1 MTGVWP
7 LRAAFAVL
15 ARVAPGL
22 AARWAL
28 DLFFTP
34 HGRRRSR
41 RGRAFLASGRRFD
54 VRVEGQRVAG
64 WSWGRGPNV
73 YLVHGWAGVSGQ
85 MAAFGP
91 PLVANGFRVVAFD
104 APGHGASEGRRSSI
118 VHFARALRAI
128 AAQEGE
134 AYAVIAHSLGAAATV
149 HALSQGLR
157 VSRAVFVGPTAG
169 PRDWADQF
177 RDHLGIPTQVMDAM
191 RERSERWL
199 GFSWEQF
206 DIPRLARSQALPL
219 LVFHDRHDLE
229 VPWKDGAAIA
239 SAWPGAGLVT
249 TTGLGHRR
257 ILRDPRVVREAVSFV
272 GGEASDR
279 SERCGR
285 PDCDNPPAEDGLC
298 ETCSLE
304 QSLYDRDRRWD
315 AKTTENTSL
324 RPS

>member
-1 MTGVWP
+1 MAGVWP
-7 LRAAFAVL
+7 VRAAFAVL
-15 ARVAPGL
+15 VRVAPGV

-28 DLFFTP
+28 IRSSTRP
-34 HGRRRSR
+34 GGRGSR
-41 RGRAFLASGRRFD
+41 RGRACLASGRRFD

-73 YLVHGWAGVSGQ
+73 YLVHGWAGVGGQ

-134 AYAVIAHSLGAAATV
+134 AHAVIAHSLGAAATV
-149 HALSQGLR
+149 HALSEGLR

-169 PRDWADQF
+169 PRDWADHF
-177 RDHLGIPTQVMDAM
+177 RNHLGIPTHVMEAM

-206 DIPRLARSQALPL
+206 DIPRLAQSQALPL

-239 SAWPGAGLVT
+239 SAWPGARLVT

-257 ILRDPRVVREAVSFV
+257 ILRDPRVVTDAVSFV
-272 GGEASDR
+272 RGEASDR
-279 SERCGR
+279 SQRGAR
-285 PDCDNPPAEDGLC
+285 PDCENPPPADAPSES
-298 ETCSLE
+298 CSLD

-315 AKTTENTSL
+315 AKAIEN
-324 RPS
+324 PSMR

>member
-1 MTGVWP
+1 MTRVWP
-7 LRAAFAVL
+7 VRAAFAVL

-41 RGRAFLASGRRFD
+41 RGSAFLAAGRRLD
-54 VRVEGQRVAG
+54 VRVEGRRVVG
-64 WSWGRGPNV
+64 WSWGHGPNV
-73 YLVHGWAGVSGQ
+73 YLVHGWAGVAGQ

-91 PLVANGFRVVAFD
+91 PLVASGFRVLAFD
-104 APGHGASEGRRSSI
+104 APGHGVSEGRRASI

-134 AYAVIAHSLGAAATV
+134 AYAVIAHSLGAAATT
-149 HALSQGLR
+149 HALTEGLHL
-157 VSRAVFVGPTAG
+157 SRAVFVGPTAG
-169 PRDWADQF
+169 PRDWADRF
-177 RDHLGIPTQVMDAM
+177 RNHLGIPTHVMDAM

-199 GFSWEQF
+199 GLSWEQF
-206 DIPRLARSQALPL
+206 DIPRLAQSQRLPL

-239 SAWPGAGLVT
+239 AAWPGARLVT
-249 TTGLGHRR
+249 TTGLGHQR
-257 ILRDPRVVREAVSFV
+257 ILRDQGVVREAVSFV
-272 GGEASDR
+272 RGEASDR
-279 SERCGR
+279 SGKCGR
-285 PDCDNPPAEDGLC
+285 PECENPIAEGDLC

-315 AKTTENTSL
+315 AKATGNLATRS
-324 RPS
+324 

>member
-7 LRAAFAVL
+7 VRTAFAVL

-34 HGRRRSR
+34 HGRRHSR
-41 RGRAFLASGRRFD
+41 RGQAFLASGRCFE
-54 VRVEGQRVAG
+54 VRVEGRRVAG

-73 YLVHGWAGVSGQ
+73 YLVHGWAGVGGQ

-91 PLVANGFRVVAFD
+91 PLVTNGFRVVAFD

-118 VHFARALRAI
+118 VHFGRALRAI

-134 AYAVIAHSLGAAATV
+134 AHAVIAHSLGAAATV
-149 HALSQGLR
+149 HALTEGLR

-169 PRDWADQF
+169 PTDWADRF
-177 RDHLGIPTQVMDAM
+177 RKHLGIPTHVMEAM

-199 GFSWEQF
+199 GLSWEQF
-206 DIPRLARSQALPL
+206 DIPRLAQSQGLPL
-219 LVFHDRHDLE
+219 LVLHDRHDLE

-239 SAWPGAGLVT
+239 AAWPGARLVT
-249 TTGLGHRR
+249 TTGLGHQR
-257 ILRDPRVVREAVSFV
+257 ILRDQGVVREAVSFV
-272 GGEASDR
+272 RGEASDR
-279 SERCGR
+279 SGKCGR
-285 PDCDNPPAEDGLC
+285 PDCENPIAEGDLC

-315 AKTTENTSL
+315 AKATENLATRS
-324 RPS
+324 

>member
-7 LRAAFAVL
+7 VRTAFAVL

-34 HGRRRSR
+34 RGRRHSR
-41 RGRAFLASGRRFD
+41 RGQAFLASGRRFD
-54 VRVEGQRVAG
+54 VRVEGRRVAG

-73 YLVHGWAGVSGQ
+73 YLVHGWAGVGGQ

-118 VHFARALRAI
+118 VHFGRALRAI

-134 AYAVIAHSLGAAATV
+134 AHAVIAHSLGAAATA
-149 HALSQGLR
+149 HALTEGLR

-169 PRDWADQF
+169 PTDWADRF
-177 RDHLGIPTQVMDAM
+177 RKHLGIPTHVMEAM

-199 GFSWEQF
+199 GLSWEQF

-239 SAWPGAGLVT
+239 SAWPGARMVT
-249 TTGLGHRR
+249 TTGLGHQR
-257 ILRDPRVVREAVSFV
+257 ILRDQGVVREAVSFV
-272 GGEASDR
+272 RGEASDR
-279 SERCGR
+279 SGKCGR
-285 PDCDNPPAEDGLC
+285 PECENPIAEGDLC

-315 AKTTENTSL
+315 AKATENLATRS
-324 RPS
+324 

>member
-1 MTGVWP
+1 MTGLWP
-7 LRAAFAVL
+7 IRAAFAVL
-15 ARVAPGL
+15 GRTAPGL
-22 AARWAL
+22 AAWWAL

-34 HGRRRSR
+34 HGRRSSR

-73 YLVHGWAGVSGQ
+73 YLLHGWAGVGGQ

-128 AAQEGE
+128 AAHEGE

-149 HALSQGLR
+149 HALSEGLR

-169 PRDWADQF
+169 PRDWADHF
-177 RDHLGIPTQVMDAM
+177 RNHLGIPTHVMDAM

-206 DIPRLARSQALPL
+206 DIPRLAQSQALPL

-239 SAWPGAGLVT
+239 AAWPGARLVT

-257 ILRDPRVVREAVSFV
+257 ILRDQGVVREAVSFV
-272 GGEASDR
+272 AGEASDR
-279 SERCGR
+279 SGRCGR
-285 PDCDNPPAEDGLC
+285 PDCENPPAEDDLC

-304 QSLYDRDRRWD
+304 QSLYDRDRRWE
-315 AKTTENTSL
+315 ARANENLAMRS
-324 RPS
+324 

>member
-1 MTGVWP
+1 VTAVWP
-7 LRAAFAVL
+7 IRAAFAVL
-15 ARVAPGL
+15 GRTAPGL

-34 HGRRRSR
+34 QGRRRSR
-41 RGRAFLASGRRFD
+41 RARAFLATGRRFD
-54 VRVEGQRVAG
+54 VWVQGSRVAG
-64 WSWGRGPNV
+64 WSWGEGPNV
-73 YLVHGWAGVSGQ
+73 YLVHGWAGVGGQ

-149 HALSQGLR
+149 HALSEGLR
-157 VSRAVFVGPTAG
+157 IARAVFVGPTAG
-169 PRDWADQF
+169 PLDWADRF
-177 RDHLGIPTQVMDAM
+177 RNHLGIPTHVMDAM

-199 GFSWEQF
+199 GLSWEQF

-219 LVFHDRHDLE
+219 LVFHDRNDVE

-239 SAWPGAGLVT
+239 TAWPGARLVT
-249 TTGLGHRR
+249 TTGLGHQR
-257 ILRDPRVVREAVSFV
+257 ILRDPRVVSEAVSFV
-272 GGEASDR
+272 RGAASSR
-279 SERCGR
+279 PGRCAG
-285 PDCDNPPAEDGLC
+285 PDCENPLAEGDLC

-304 QSLYDRDRRWD
+304 QSLYHRDHRWV
-315 AKTTENTSL
+315 ARATEV
-324 RPS
+324 PSMRSS

>member
-7 LRAAFAVL
+7 VRPAFAVL

-34 HGRRRSR
+34 RGRRHSR
-41 RGRAFLASGRRFD
+41 RGQAFLASGRRFD
-54 VRVEGQRVAG
+54 VRVEGRRVAG

-73 YLVHGWAGVSGQ
+73 YLVHGWAGVGGQ

-118 VHFARALRAI
+118 VHFGRALRAI

-134 AYAVIAHSLGAAATV
+134 AHAVIAHSLGAAATA
-149 HALSQGLR
+149 HALTEGLR

-169 PRDWADQF
+169 PTDWADRF
-177 RDHLGIPTQVMDAM
+177 RKHLGIPTHVMEAM

-199 GFSWEQF
+199 GLSWEQF

-239 SAWPGAGLVT
+239 SAWPGARMVT
-249 TTGLGHRR
+249 TTGLGHQR
-257 ILRDPRVVREAVSFV
+257 ILRDQGVVRQAVSFV

-279 SERCGR
+279 PGKCAR
-285 PDCDNPPAEDGLC
+285 PDCENPAAEDGLC
-298 ETCSLE
+298 ETCLLE
-304 QSLYDRDRRWD
+304 QSLYERDRRWD
-315 AKTTENTSL
+315 AKAPENFATRS
-324 RPS
+324 

>member
-7 LRAAFAVL
+7 VRIAFAVL

-41 RGRAFLASGRRFD
+41 RGRAFLTSGRRFD
-54 VRVEGQRVAG
+54 VKVEGQRVAG

-73 YLVHGWAGVSGQ
+73 YLVHGWAGVGGQ

-134 AYAVIAHSLGAAATV
+134 AYAVLAHSLGAAATV
-149 HALSQGLR
+149 HALTEGLR

-169 PRDWADQF
+169 PRDWAAQF
-177 RDHLGIPTQVMDAM
+177 RNELGIPTHVMEAM

-199 GFSWEQF
+199 GLSWEEF
-206 DIPRLARSQALPL
+206 DIARLARSQALPL
-219 LVFHDRHDLE
+219 LVFHDRDDVE

-239 SAWPGAGLVT
+239 SAWPGARLVT
-249 TTGLGHRR
+249 TTGLGHQR
-257 ILRDPRVVREAVSFV
+257 ILRDQRVVREAVSFV
-272 GGEASDR
+272 GGEAVDR
-279 SERCGR
+279 SGKCGR
-285 PDCDNPPAEDGLC
+285 PACENPLAEGDLC

-304 QSLYDRDRRWD
+304 QSLYERDSRWD
-315 AKTTENTSL
+315 AKSIEN
-324 RPS
+324 PSI